1 MKNFI
6 NKLFQK
12 GGKGKKIDTIVEK
25 LEKAVIKVNELTEK
39 VGRSLDE
46 NMLQLN
52 PNRRFVLEKGDD
64 GFNHTTYIAIRDRQ
78 HATYLSH
85 RNDVICEDK
94 NVVFYADSK
103 CTISYN
109 GFKSYST
116 PSENIRK
123 AEEAEMHL
131 DALEKLGV
139 LKYFNVNK

>member
-78 HATYLSH
+78 Q
-85 RNDVICEDK
+85 K
-94 NVVFYADSK
+94 NK
-103 CTISYN
+103 KN
-109 GFKSYST
+109 GL
-116 PSENIRK
+116 I
-123 AEEAEMHL
+123 
-131 DALEKLGV
+131 GQ
-139 LKYFNVNK
+139 NKRQIIMTL